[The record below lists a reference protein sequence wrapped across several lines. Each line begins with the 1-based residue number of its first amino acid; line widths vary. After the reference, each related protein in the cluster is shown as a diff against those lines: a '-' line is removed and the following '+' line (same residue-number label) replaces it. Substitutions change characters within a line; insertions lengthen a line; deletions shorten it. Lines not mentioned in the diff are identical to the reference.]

1 MNSTTNLLLCK
12 SGSAVDFCNCTQAFA
27 GADRRAAVHLFNR
40 IDRDAVSAARFAV
53 LSSLSDCLSC
63 TRLDCRSACAGL
75 RETAGHLRAG
85 HLADG
90 GFGSACVLLTAE
102 RTL

>member
-1 MNSTTNLLLCK
+1 MDL
-12 SGSAVDFCNCTQAFA
+12 CNCPQAFA
-27 GADRRAAVHLFNR
+27 GADRRAFVYLFSG

-53 LSSLSDCLSC
+53 LSSRSDCLSG
-63 TRLDCRSACAGL
+63 TRLDGRSASAGL
-75 RETAGHLRAG
+75 RETAGHRRAG